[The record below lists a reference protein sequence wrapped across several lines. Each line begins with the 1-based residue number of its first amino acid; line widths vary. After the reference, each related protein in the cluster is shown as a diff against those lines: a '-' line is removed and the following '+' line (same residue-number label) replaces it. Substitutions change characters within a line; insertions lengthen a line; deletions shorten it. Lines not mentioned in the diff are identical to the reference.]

1 MKKFW
6 KTFVMSLTT
15 SRVIGAFSLLL
26 FRANPLTSVL
36 FYIIYTWCIF
46 SDIADGY
53 IARKK
58 RVTSNFG
65 AIYDSTADLLLIGIL
80 LFVLIPALSLRP
92 WIMVLIGLVLGT
104 RAIALG
110 IGWMKY
116 KTLSLLH
123 TYSNKGAGLIMACFP
138 LFLGLFGLNAAF
150 LIIFF
155 AAFGSAVEEMVITLR
170 ANKLDRNIISVFH
183 VNNIKNGY

>member
-6 KTFVMSLTT
+6 KAFVMTLTA
-15 SRVIGAFSLLL
+15 SRVVGAFALLL
-26 FRANPLTSVL
+26 FRANPLSSL
-36 FYIIYTWCIF
+36 MFYIVYTWCIF

-58 RVTSNFG
+58 KVTSNFG
-65 AIYDSTADLLLIGIL
+65 AIFDSSADLLMIAIL

-92 WIMVLIGLVLGT
+92 WIMVLIGLVLAV
-104 RAIALG
+104 RFVALG

-138 LFLGLFGLNAAF
+138 LFLGLFGLNIAF

-155 AAFGSAVEEMVITLR
+155 AAFGSAVEEMVITIK
-170 ANKLDRNIISVFH
+170 ANTLNRNIVSVFH
-183 VNNIKNGY
+183 VNNV

>member
-1 MKKFW
+1 
-6 KTFVMSLTT
+6 VMSLTT
-15 SRVIGAFSLLL
+15 SRVIGAFALLL
-26 FRANPLTSVL
+26 FRADPLSSIM
-36 FYIIYTWCIF
+36 FYVIYTWCIF
-46 SDIADGY
+46 SDIADGN
-53 IARKK
+53 IARRKK
-58 RVTSNFG
+58 VTSNFG
-65 AIYDSTADLLLIGIL
+65 AIYDSTADLIMIAIL
-80 LFVLIPALSLRP
+80 LFVLIPALSLSP
-92 WIMVLIGLVLGT
+92 WIMALIGLVLT
-104 RAIALG
+104 VRFIALG

-138 LFLGLFGLNAAF
+138 LFLGLFGLNIAF

-183 VNNIKNGY
+183 VNNIKNGHY